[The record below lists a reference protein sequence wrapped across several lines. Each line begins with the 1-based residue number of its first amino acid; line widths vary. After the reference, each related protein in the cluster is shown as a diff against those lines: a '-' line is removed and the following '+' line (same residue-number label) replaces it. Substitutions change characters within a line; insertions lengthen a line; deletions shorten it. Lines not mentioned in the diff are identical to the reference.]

1 MIFTLSIP
9 TCREGLTLPV
19 PFARGEQLVQM
30 AVLADR
36 LGYHSVWGNDHITPP
51 SYVRDTYAQTPN
63 FFEPL
68 TILTYVAARTAR
80 IRLGTSVI
88 PLPLREPAYLAKQV
102 ATLDVLSE
110 GRVLLGVG
118 LGAYREEYE
127 RLWPRRRKARRED
140 LLNEGIEALSRLFTE
155 PEASYAGQHVA
166 FDGLRL
172 APKPVQ
178 RPLPIYV
185 AGNSPGAIER
195 AARWGAGWL
204 PAALAPADVARGA
217 ARLREAAA
225 RLGRDPAGIHV
236 GPQLSCV
243 IASSRE
249 AARRRFQGS
258 QTHQHLVSLAAST
271 LKGADLS
278 RLEDTLLIGSPAEIV
293 DQIGAYADAGATML
307 AAMIFVSET
316 PQAMLDDIQQ
326 FAEAVIPAFASR
338 A

>member
-1 MIFTLSIP
+1 VIFTLSIP

-19 PFARGEQLVQM
+19 PFASAAELVQM

-51 SYVRDTYAQTPN
+51 SYVRDTYPQTPN

-68 TILTYVAARTAR
+68 TMLTYVAAQTER

-102 ATLDVLSE
+102 ATLDVLSG

-127 RLWPRRRKARRED
+127 RLWPRRKARRED
-140 LLNEGIEALSRLFTE
+140 LLNEGIEALMLLFGE
-155 PEASYAGQHVA
+155 PEASYAGKHVA

-172 APKPVQ
+172 APKPLQ
-178 RPLPIYV
+178 QPLPIYV
-185 AGNSPGAIER
+185 AGNSPSGVER
-195 AARWGAGWL
+195 AARWSAGWL

-225 RLGRDPAGIHV
+225 RYGRDPASIHV

-243 IASSRE
+243 IAPSRE
-249 AARRRFQGS
+249 AARRRFEGS
-258 QTHQHLVSLAAST
+258 QTHKHLVSLAAST

-278 RLEDTLLIGSPAEIV
+278 RLEDTLLIGSPADIV

-316 PQAMLDDIQQ
+316 PQAMLDDIQH
-326 FAEAVIPAFASR
+326 FAEDVIPAFSR
-338 A
+338 RA

>member
-1 MIFTLSIP
+1 MIFTISIP

-19 PFARGEQLVQM
+19 PFASAQELVEM

-68 TILTYVAARTAR
+68 TILGYVAARTEH
-80 IRLGTSVI
+80 IGLGTSVI

-102 ATLDVLSE
+102 ATLDVLSG

-127 RLWPRRRKARRED
+127 RLWPRRRTMRREE
-140 LLNEGIEALSRLFTE
+140 LLNEGVEALRLLFAE
-155 PEASYAGQHVA
+155 EEASYAGKHVA
-166 FDGLRL
+166 FDGIRL

-178 RPLPIYV
+178 QPLPLYV
-185 AGNSPGAIER
+185 AGNSAGAIER

-217 ARLREAAA
+217 AQLHAAA
-225 RLGRDPAGIHV
+225 TRHGRDPASLHV

-243 IASSRE
+243 IAPSRE
-249 AARRRFQGS
+249 AARRRFEGS
-258 QTHQHLVSLAAST
+258 QTHKHLVSLAAST

-278 RLEDTLLIGSPAEIV
+278 RLEDTLLIGSPAELV
-293 DQIGAYADAGATML
+293 DQIAAYAAAGATML

-316 PQAMLDDIQQ
+316 PRAMLEDIQH
-326 FAEAVIPAFASR
+326 FAEEVIPAFAAR